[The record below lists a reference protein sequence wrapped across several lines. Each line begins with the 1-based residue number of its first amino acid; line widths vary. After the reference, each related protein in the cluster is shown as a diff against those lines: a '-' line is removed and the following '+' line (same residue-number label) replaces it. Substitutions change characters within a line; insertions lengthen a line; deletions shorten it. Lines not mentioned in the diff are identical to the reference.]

1 MLVDGPCEQLDSRV
15 FEQLFTDGTDRCLN
29 LFKNITN
36 DEVDFIK
43 AEYGVD
49 VMDSA
54 HVKMIMDD
62 QFLLGF
68 VVVDQAE
75 ELVYVVYDGHD
86 YGFQTYTFP
95 MLEREAK
102 DSQRELISLYR
113 AMSR

>member
-1 MLVDGPCEQLDSRV
+1 M
-15 FEQLFTDGTDRCLN
+15 T
-29 LFKNITN
+29 KN
-36 DEVDFIK
+36 EVDYIK
-43 AEYGVD
+43 SEYGINL
-49 VMDSA
+49 MDAA

-68 VVVDQAE
+68 VVVDQSE

-95 MLEREAK
+95 MLERER
-102 DSQRELISLYR
+102 SQSERQLRELYR